1 MAESQNNDDLLKD
14 IKLVSEPSASRL
26 NQRQIVDYRAER
38 RDCIKWLL
46 ALGKTPDEAEGYAR
60 GTVEPRSHRMDIFY
74 RWVWEQEGSYTAEIT
89 PAHADAWMQA
99 LAREDAST
107 AHKANCQKAAQMLL
121 KWRYHCR
128 GEDAWEPNI
137 RFTGRSGTTQPR
149 DYLTSE
155 ERTKIRE
162 AALEYGSVPA
172 YSDLSPEQ
180 RDRWKAYLAQKFQK
194 PKDEVVPDDWQR
206 ANGWK
211 IPSLVWASLDAGL
224 RPVEVERAV
233 TSWVDADNSL
243 LRIPKEHSAKSRGN
257 WTVSLQDRTAEML
270 GRWLNQRQTHP
281 MYDNTDALWLTREG
295 NRYGSNALI
304 YVLERLCDIADINT
318 ENRKMSWYSLRHS
331 TGTYMTREEDL
342 AATQTQLRHRSPQT
356 TMKYDQTP
364 PEERRD
370 ALDRMG

>member
-1 MAESQNNDDLLKD
+1 MGESHSEDDLVEG
-14 IKLVSEPSASRL
+14 ITLVTGPSANRL
-26 NQRQIVDYRAER
+26 NERQLIDYRAER
-38 RDCIKWLL
+38 RDCIEWLL
-46 ALGKTPDEAEGYAR
+46 ALGKNPDEAEGYAR
-60 GTVEPRSHRMDIFY
+60 GTVDPRSHRMDIFY
-74 RWVWEQEGSYTAEIT
+74 RWVWKREGGYTAEIT
-89 PAHADAWMQA
+89 PAHGDAWMQA

-107 AHKANCQKAAQMLL
+107 AHKSNCQKAAQMLL
-121 KWRYHCR
+121 KWRHYRR
-128 GEDAWEPNI
+128 GEDEWEPDI
-137 RFTGRSGTTQPR
+137 RFTGGSTTTQPR
-149 DYLTSE
+149 DYLTRE

-180 RDRWKAYLAQKFQK
+180 RDRWKAYLAQRFEK
-194 PKDEVVPDDWQR
+194 PKDEVVPTDWKR

-211 IPSLVWASLDAGL
+211 IPSLTWTSLDSGL
-224 RPVEVERAV
+224 RPVEVCRAV
-233 TSWVDADNSL
+233 TGWVDIDNSL
-243 LRIPKEHSAKSRGN
+243 LRIPKEHSAKNRGN

-270 GRWLNQRQTHP
+270 GRWLEQRQTHP
-281 MYDNTDALWLTREG
+281 MYDDTDALWLTREG
-295 NRYGSNALI
+295 NCYGSSALI
-304 YVLERLCDIADINT
+304 HVLERLCNLAGIDT

-342 AATQTQLRHRSPQT
+342 AATQAQLRHRSPQT